1 MDISNVLK
9 LRNQLE
15 IYVFVSF
22 IKRETHKFDRNDF
35 LGKFL
40 QHVYGSNVKMH
51 FVELLIYDDGWT
63 INFPKLLL
71 VHRE

>member
-9 LRNQLE
+9 FRNQLE

-35 LGKFL
+35 LAKFL

-71 VHRE
+71 LHRE